1 MAQTPEGRVKA
12 AGAKIIAQYAAYRF
26 APVTGGMGTSGL
38 FDEVVVINGYFVGI
52 EYKAT
57 EKKKPTTLQQINA
70 KKCMDAGG
78 IALLI
83 HNDNL
88 QLLDE
93 VLNILSRAKPNK
105 FAVLSVFPAMF
116 PVECA

>member
-12 AGAKIIAQYAAYRF
+12 AGAKIIAKHKAYRF

-38 FDEVVVINGYFVGI
+38 FDECVVVNGFFVGI

-57 EKKKPTTLQQINA
+57 AKKKPTTLQQINA
-70 KKCMDAGG
+70 KRCIEAGG

-83 HNDNL
+83 HDENL
-88 QLLDE
+88 EYLDF
-93 VLNILSRAKPNK
+93 VLH
-105 FAVLSVFPAMF
+105 VLSGIAPQQARGLSKFPLGDAKDWT
-116 PVECA
+116 